1 MTSGAGDWGPS
12 ATGGEPGSVRRWL
25 VAGALGLGALL
36 ILVAVTAFALYRVAE
51 GNLERV
57 ELPSLA
63 DRDDDPGEGGPA
75 APLNVLV
82 VGSDSREGLSEE
94 EVRELR
100 LGEFDG
106 QRGDTTLLV
115 SISRDREV
123 ASVLSLPR
131 DLVVVDGGRERK
143 LADIFADGP
152 DHVLSVLQDN
162 TGVPIHHYVEI
173 SIPGFLNIVEAVGGV
188 EICLDEPLRDRRSGA
203 DFAAGCH
210 EMSPAEALSYVRSR
224 HSPRGDYDRIERQQR
239 FLAAMQERVIST
251 RTLVDLPRLFDIVDR
266 VSRFVRTDSQLR
278 PTEMRRLAQEL
289 RGLAGG
295 DVPMATLPSY
305 AVERDGVSYVVAYE
319 PGARAVFEALMAGEP
334 IPGRGTREERE
345 ETAVVVW
352 SSGDPDA
359 TDRVVRTLFWAA
371 FEVDPRGRGPMA
383 VRSTTVFA
391 LPEER
396 PRAEWVAATLGADVR
411 SFPDRYEAPD
421 GADVVVIVGRDG
433 GADAD
438 VEDDDR

>member
-1 MTSGAGDWGPS
+1 MTSGAGEWGPT
-12 ATGGEPGSVRRWL
+12 AIGGRHGTARRWL
-25 VAGALGLGALL
+25 IGAAMGVGALL
-36 ILVAVTAFALYRVAE
+36 ILVAVTGFALYRVAE

-63 DRDDDPGEGGPA
+63 DRGGPPGAGGPA

-82 VGSDSREGLSEE
+82 VGSDSRDGLSEE

-131 DLVVVDGGRERK
+131 DLVLVDAGRVRK
-143 LADIFADGP
+143 LADTFADGP
-152 DHVLSVLQDN
+152 DHVVSVLQDD
-162 TGVPIHHYVEI
+162 TGVPIHHYLEI

-203 DFAAGCH
+203 DFDAGCH
-210 EMSPAEALSYVRSR
+210 EMSPAEALAYVRSR

-239 FLAAMQERVIST
+239 FLAAMQERVVST
-251 RTLVDLPRLFDIVDR
+251 RTLVDLPRLFDVVDR
-266 VSRFVRTDSQLR
+266 VSRFVRTDSELR
-278 PTEMRRLAQEL
+278 PAEMRRLAQEL

-319 PGARAVFEALMAGEP
+319 PGARAVFEAVLAGEA
-334 IPGRGTREERE
+334 IRARGSREERE

-352 SSGDPDA
+352 SSGNADA

-371 FEVDPRGRGPMA
+371 FEVDPRGRGPVA
-383 VRSTTVFA
+383 ARETTVFA
-391 LPEER
+391 LRGER
-396 PRAEWVAATLGADVR
+396 ERAEWVGATLGADLR
-411 SFPDRYEAPD
+411 SLPERYEAPA
-421 GADVVVIVGRDG
+421 GADVVVVVGRDG
-433 GADAD
+433 DPDPTGT
-438 VEDDDR
+438 DDDR